1 MNQVDRI
8 NGQNYSDNI
17 IDPLLADDVQG
28 GWTVTS
34 GSGSV
39 VMNTTY
45 AFQGNKSL
53 RIQNNTPTADI
64 LVSNSIQSSVINISG
79 PYGLSLYI
87 LKTQLGETFTG
98 MINIYQNAVLYSAQT
113 FSLGEDAFGTDLE
126 EVWVRFDTDIDLE
139 FANADDITITIQ
151 LDGIPASPLVTS
163 TIYVDGIMLY
173 AKERLNPMPPYYGKP
188 DFNPTLRTS
197 DVVLENLVVGSFGLS
212 KLSTAPSSAIDTG
225 TLGEVRIDASYIYVC
240 TATDVWKRVAIATW

>member
-1 MNQVDRI
+1 MIQIDRL
-8 NGQNYSDNI
+8 NGQNYSDNL
-17 IDPLLADDVQG
+17 IDPLLANDSQS
-28 GWTVTS
+28 WSITS
-34 GSGSV
+34 GQGSAIMDKV
-39 VMNTTY
+39 FV
-45 AFQGNKSL
+45 FQGKRSL
-53 RIQNNTPTADI
+53 KIQNNTPKID
-64 LVSNSIQSSVINISG
+64 LLCSNTFQSTIINNAG
-79 PYGLSLYI
+79 DYGLSVFM
-87 LKTQLGETFTG
+87 LKSEAGETFTG
-98 MINIYQNAVLYSAQT
+98 IINIFQNAVLYSPQA
-113 FSLGEDAFGTDLE
+113 FSLGEDVEGNDQD

-151 LDGIPASPLVTS
+151 LDGIPGSPLVTS

-173 AKERLNPMPPYYGKP
+173 AKERLNPMPPNYVRP

-212 KLSTAPSSAIDTG
+212 ALSTAPSSAIDTG